1 VDFHIGIIGSGP
13 AGLTTAI
20 ALEKAA
26 PPSVRITIVDR
37 NKSSIDYPGVEY
49 GIQERACRALE
60 RLGVKEVALS
70 CGHRTD
76 NITLFNAKTNRKQH
90 TAAIDPEY
98 TVNVLRQEFLE
109 EYTRLLTRTQVLRE
123 HHVESIELLE
133 KGRVRAIFTED
144 DGRMLKPIDFDC
156 LISCDGIRSVARR
169 QFFPNTTTYDRGFS
183 GIYLLIDA
191 SAGDSREP
199 EHFRELANGPTNLG
213 LMGTFAV
220 NFLFPQGKDRMTL
233 GLGFDHATRA
243 RLWQESGLDPQTP
256 WAEIA
261 TDVKKSI
268 AQRVASDTPIH
279 GNVLSKALNLVPDWN
294 SHTVYHWIMRDSDP
308 LPTPFINE
316 ANVILIGDAA
326 HAFLPTIGMGASL
339 AIEDAERLGTAM
351 GRYLTSSSA
360 ADNPGLAIQEKVF
373 VPFVRDRYPIW
384 EDLMWR
390 ARTAAQNWIAVD
402 RRKRFRVSPHIPTW
416 WGARLVSSYE
426 WVADRVKL

>member
-1 VDFHIGIIGSGP
+1 MDFHIGIIGSGP

-26 PPSVRITIVDR
+26 PQSVRITIMDR
-37 NKSSIDYPGVEY
+37 NKSPTDYPGVEY

-60 RLGVKEVALS
+60 RLGVKEAALS
-70 CGHRTD
+70 CGHKTD

-90 TAAIDPEY
+90 TAKLNPEY
-98 TVNVLRQEFLE
+98 MVNVLRQEFLA

-123 HHVESIELLE
+123 HNVERIKPLE
-133 KGRVRAIFTED
+133 NGRVRTIFAED
-144 DGRMLKPIDFDC
+144 DGKILKPIDFDC

-169 QFFPNTTTYDRGFS
+169 QFFPNAITYDRGFS
-183 GIYLLIDA
+183 CIYLLIDA
-191 SAGDSREP
+191 SAGESREP
-199 EHFRELANGPTNLG
+199 EHFRELANGPTNFG

-220 NFLFPQGKDRMTL
+220 NFILPEGKERMTF
-233 GLGFDHATRA
+233 GLGFDHDTSA

-268 AQRVASDTPIH
+268 ARRVAEDTPIH
-279 GNVLSKALNLVPDWN
+279 DNVLSKSLDLVPDWN
-294 SHTVYHWIMRDSDP
+294 SPTVYRWIMRDSDP
-308 LPTPFINE
+308 LPTPFIKE

-339 AIEDAERLGTAM
+339 AIEDAERLGTAL
-351 GRYLTSSSA
+351 GRYLTSSSE
-360 ADNPGLAIQEKVF
+360 ADSRGLAIREKVF
-373 VPFVRDRYPIW
+373 VPFVRDRYPVW
-384 EDLMWR
+384 EDLTWR

-402 RRKRFRVSPHIPTW
+402 RRKRFKISPQIPTKL
-416 WGARLVSSYE
+416 GSRLFSSYE
-426 WVADRVKL
+426 WVTDKLEL